1 MCNLSD
7 FDEKGMIMPVPTRL
21 QNIQASFFLIKA
33 SCLHIFILEKGL
45 TVKWRILK
53 YISSKM
59 EMCTKLK
66 HLLLIPLKSRLF
78 KIFLRKLPF
87 SKLFILF
94 TYNFNLYLVLHE
106 TWFGMIFSFKIP
118 NFQWTKIMQTACTKK
133 SQHLHYFLS
142 TSFFISFNFSQLRM
156 ADLPASWTP
165 LHAAKVH

>member
-1 MCNLSD
+1 MCATFQIL
-7 FDEKGMIMPVPTRL
+7 TRRGWSCPYPPAYKISKL
-21 QNIQASFFLIKA
+21 PFFSSRHHVCTFL
-33 SCLHIFILEKGL
+33 LEKGL